1 LHAQKPARELDFGS
15 CSQLD
20 FGAGL
25 ILETAHGLDFGNRS
39 LLILGGA
46 AVHRCDNSLTFN
58 GGFSR

>member
-25 ILETAHGLDFGNRS
+25 ILETAHALDFGNRS
-39 LLILGGA
+39 RLILETAHGLDFGN
-46 AVHRCDNSLTFN
+46 C
-58 GGFSR
+58 SRA